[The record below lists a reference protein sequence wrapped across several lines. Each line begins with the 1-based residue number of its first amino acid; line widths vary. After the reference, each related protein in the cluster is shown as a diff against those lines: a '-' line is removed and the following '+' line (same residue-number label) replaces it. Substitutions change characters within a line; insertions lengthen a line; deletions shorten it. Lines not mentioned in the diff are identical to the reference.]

1 MQIYWLG
8 AYNGGAG
15 QPFQWVTGGTV
26 NGWGGTP
33 YIDWAEGDVPYAIS
47 IVPNNWWVQGSRL
60 QDCPQ
65 TWTVNGFVVEYT
77 NSPIPEASAPHILI
91 QPVSQTNYVGVTVR
105 LNVFATATWPFGYQ
119 WRKEGLNLGGATNST
134 LVLSNVT
141 MAASGDY
148 SVVLSNSFGSVTS
161 EVAQV
166 AIKERPWPYVEE
178 FQGSVGGEWSHR
190 QTDITPVGNR
200 RFLGQFGNDTVS
212 LTLNGLPAH
221 QGVTVSFDLFIIRS
235 WDGGWA
241 GPEGDVWDLSVA
253 AGPTLLHT
261 TFNNHSGGAQ
271 AFPGNFPGVQH
282 PSQAGA
288 AEIAKLGY
296 DWPQPTPDCA
306 YYLSFSFPHTGSSLR
321 LDFSGMGLQDI
332 GDESW
337 GLDNVRVEL
346 SPAPTNTSYI
356 RTTLA
361 PTYASPLPVT
371 NTIHRGAI
379 SGIRAAALCG
389 DGSVQWLDLKDP
401 AKPLLLGTWEP
412 FLMPCDIAA
421 AGNLVY
427 IASWELDFL
436 STVEIVDFSDPSKPV
451 LRGYYDTPGYAQDVA
466 IAGSRAYVADGEG
479 GLHILD
485 VSDPAFP
492 QRLGGYNIHGS
503 VDRVQVSG
511 HYAYITVG
519 NWVCVLDVSDP
530 GNPRRAGVY
539 EAPGG
544 IQSLK
549 VSGSKLYLAQATG
562 ALQILDVSDP
572 GNIMLLGSY
581 RSYGTEAIAVAGQF
595 AYLAGSGGV
604 RVLDVSNPTNIT
616 WLASA
621 WNISAQDVALM
632 GNYAVVAGGNKGLAI
647 YQLQQSIY
655 PPLKPPV
662 IAGGMMTLT
671 WPYLDGARLQ
681 MATNLAKPYWQDIP
695 ESEGTNIVSLP
706 LTEGAA
712 FFRLA
717 MGPKLTDRFVWIPP
731 GTFTMGSP
739 PTEVDRFDSEGPQT
753 AVTISRGFWMGKYEV
768 TQGEYES
775 VRGTNPSWFTG
786 DPNRPVEQV
795 SWQDA
800 TAYCDALTQQERAAG
815 RIPRGYDY
823 RLPTEA
829 EWEYACRAGTSTR
842 FSYGDD
848 HGYTNLI
855 NYGWWDGNNGGTTH
869 PVGQKLPNPWGLHE
883 MHGNVWEWCQDW
895 WSESLPGGIAVDPQG
910 PATGP
915 GRMGRGGGWDY
926 NAKLCRSA
934 FRAHFGGP
942 GSWFVDVGFRIVL
955 AQGQP

>member
-1 MQIYWLG
+1 MLAAAVFAAPLQAQIVFDAAAEFSPDVNPNG
-8 AYNGGAG
+8 AWSYGQWAKLSTNFEIFPVHMREGAEEAVCNWPEPPFNRVFLWIGAATSPSTAFLLRPVGG
-15 QPFQWVTGGTV
+15 QPADFCTIRALPDTLTLHAGTTGNDAVLRWTAPFDGLAAVDAVFEGRNVMPTTSDVRVLHKGSTV
-26 NGWGGTP
+26 FS
-33 YIDWAEGDVPYAIS
+33 AEI
-47 IVPNNWWVQGSRL
+47 
-60 QDCPQ
+60 
-65 TWTVNGFVVEYT
+65 NGFDT
-77 NSPIPEASAPHILI
+77 PSRKLFTTSI
-91 QPVSQTNYVGVTVR
+91 TV
-105 LNVFATATWPFGYQ
+105 LAG
-119 WRKEGLNLGGATNST
+119 
-134 LVLSNVT
+134 
-141 MAASGDY
+141 
-148 SVVLSNSFGSVTS
+148 
-161 EVAQV
+161 
-166 AIKERPWPYVEE
+166 
-178 FQGSVGGEWSHR
+178 
-190 QTDITPVGNR
+190 
-200 RFLGQFGNDTVS
+200 DTVDFTVGYGANGNNICDATMVDAVI
-212 LTLNGLPAH
+212 TL
-221 QGVTVSFDLFIIRS
+221 
-235 WDGGWA
+235 
-241 GPEGDVWDLSVA
+241 
-253 AGPTLLHT
+253 
-261 TFNNHSGGAQ
+261 
-271 AFPGNFPGVQH
+271 H
-282 PSQAGA
+282 PSGVSYV
-288 AEIAKLGY
+288 KSDLTMKGT
-296 DWPQPTPDCA
+296 WSPT
-306 YYLSFSFPHTGSSLR
+306 
-321 LDFSGMGLQDI
+321 
-332 GDESW
+332 
-337 GLDNVRVEL
+337 
-346 SPAPTNTSYI
+346 TNTF
-356 RTTLA
+356 
-361 PTYASPLPVT
+361 
-371 NTIHRGAI
+371 IHRVTT
-379 SGIRAAALCG
+379 SGTHAATLRS
-389 DGSVQWLDLKDP
+389 DGNVQWLDLKDP

-412 FLMPCDIAA
+412 FLMPSGVAV

-427 IASWELDFL
+427 ITSWELDFL
-436 STVEIVDFSDPSKPV
+436 STVEIVDFSDPAKPV
-451 LRGYYDTPGYAQDVA
+451 LKGYYDTPGYAQDVA

-492 QRLGGYNIHGS
+492 QRLGGYDTKGS

-511 HYAYITVG
+511 RYAYATVG

-549 VSGSKLYLAQATG
+549 VSGSKLYLAQQTG
-562 ALQILDVSDP
+562 DLQILDVSDP

-595 AYLAGSGGV
+595 AYLAGSGGMH
-604 RVLDVSNPTNIT
+604 VLDVSNPTNIT
-616 WLASA
+616 WLASVWKIA
-621 WNISAQDVALM
+621 AEDVALM
-632 GNYAVVAGGNKGLAI
+632 GNYAVVAGGDKGLAI

-655 PPLKPPV
+655 PPLKPAV
-662 IAGGMMTLT
+662 IAWGMVNMT
-671 WPYLDGARLQ
+671 WPFMEGARLQ
-681 MATNLAKPYWQDIP
+681 IATNLAKPFWQDIP

-775 VRGTNPSWFTG
+775 VIGTNPSWFTG

-800 TAYCDALTQQERAAG
+800 TAYCDALTQQARAAG
-815 RIPRGYDY
+815 RIPCGYDY

-855 NYGWWDGNNGGTTH
+855 NYGWWDGNSGGTTR